1 MSLLRYSLVRHPKS
15 PRGLDSISYHTYSL
29 LKEKKRRQRCGLRG
43 KIMDNIW
50 QIILVAISGL
60 VGVWAQ
66 FKLKTTFSKYAKV
79 PCSNGITGW
88 QAAAQLLKINNI
100 NDVKIGPIAGSLTDH
115 YSHTVA
121 AKQIAL
127 SEPVFNVSSIAAVGV
142 AAHEAGHA
150 VQYATKYKGLSIRAP
165 LRRISG
171 ISSRFGPYIIMAGLF
186 IPNYPIVMDIGI
198 VLFSLAV
205 LCSLLTLPVEFNASS
220 RALAALKANNMLATP
235 AELKGAKKVLSA
247 AAMTYVAGALTN
259 CVTLLGFILKRKR
272 ATRK

>member
-1 MSLLRYSLVRHPKS
+1 MNV
-15 PRGLDSISYHTYSL
+15 DA
-29 LKEKKRRQRCGLRG
+29 
-43 KIMDNIW
+43 W
-50 QIILVAISGL
+50 QVILVAISAA
-60 VGVWAQ
+60 VGAWAQ
-66 FKLKTTFSKYAKV
+66 FKLKSTFSKYAKV
-79 PCSNGITGW
+79 PCSNGLTGW
-88 QAAAQLLKINNI
+88 KAAAALLKINNI

-115 YSHTVA
+115 YSHTAA

-150 VQYATKYKGLSIRAP
+150 VQYATKYKGLAIRAP
-165 LRRISG
+165 LRRFSG
-171 ISSRFGPYIIMAGLF
+171 ISSRFGPYIIMGGLF
-186 IPNYPIVMDIGI
+186 IPEFPIVMDIGI
-198 VLFSLAV
+198 ALFSLAV

-259 CVTLLGFILKRKR
+259 FVTLLGFILKRKR
-272 ATRK
+272 ATRKKK